1 MDKPTIIH
9 LFISL
14 IICLDYFISLKYVWL
29 KLMDNFGFLGGV
41 GGKDYICSEGDV
53 GCENPLEEG
62 LATHSSTLAWKIPM
76 DRGAWQAIV
85 HKVEKSCNDSV
96 TKHNGQFKI
105 D

>member
-76 DRGAWQAIV
+76 DRGAWRVQPRGLQ
-85 HKVEKSCNDSV
+85 KSG
-96 TKHNGQFKI
+96 T
-105 D
+105 